1 MPSISVAPESLAGFI
16 KSFCNVNAPLVDLL
30 AKYLRDNRESQRAKA
45 FREQLRD
52 AIENNTITPEQYEFL
67 TDEDF
72 DSQETLNKWLK
83 ELWLEIYG
91 VEFN

>member
-1 MPSISVAPESLAGFI
+1 MPNISVVPEPLADFI
-16 KSFCNVNAPLVDLL
+16 KSFCNVNAPSVDLL
-30 AKYLRDNRESQRAKA
+30 AKYIHDNRENQRIKA
-45 FREQLRD
+45 FRKQLHE
-52 AIENNTITPEQYEFL
+52 AIENNTLTPEQYELL

-72 DSQETLNKWLK
+72 DSQEALNKWLK